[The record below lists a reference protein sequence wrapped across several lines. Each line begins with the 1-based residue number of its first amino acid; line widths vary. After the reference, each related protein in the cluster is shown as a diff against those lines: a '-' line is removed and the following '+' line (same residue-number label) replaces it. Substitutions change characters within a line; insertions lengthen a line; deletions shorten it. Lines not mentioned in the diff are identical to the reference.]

1 MKTLANT
8 VFWSLRIAGLICL
21 GATPVIFIASFWKGI
36 YCVALAGIA
45 FILSQVLLGMATESR
60 EILNHE

>member
-21 GATPVIFIASFWKGI
+21 GATPVILIASFWKGI
-36 YCVALAGIA
+36 YCVALAIIS
-45 FILSQVLLGMATESR
+45 FFLSQVLFATAEESKTV
-60 EILNHE
+60 LPS